1 MSAKRKQ
8 ITFDIDTNICKQIF
22 GNDKFR
28 RPYKDIRK
36 FFEENDWIH
45 IEGSMY
51 ISFFSNILF
60 MFSNILWH

>member
-22 GNDKFR
+22 ENDKFR
-28 RPYKDIRK
+28 RPYEDIRK

-51 ISFFSNILF
+51 INFS
-60 MFSNILWH
+60 W

>member
-45 IEGSMY
+45 RICYLIKVG
-51 ISFFSNILF
+51 
-60 MFSNILWH
+60 